1 MGELTAVASAKR
13 AVRGDLSDGALYEKL
28 VELESVVGE
37 RVRVANWTSLAWLSD
52 MSSEE
57 LPGQMWYWVQRLKM

>member
-13 AVRGDLSDGALYEKL
+13 AVRGDFSDGALYEKL

-57 LPGQMWYWVQRLKM
+57 LL